1 MGDGPSTL
9 QFGTSRFLQAH
20 VDLFVAEAAANGAAV
35 GGICVVQSTGRPAS
49 VARMQAL
56 ARPEGY
62 EVIVRGLV
70 GGQPL
75 ERRITCRSVHEALD
89 ARHQWPQ
96 VRQRMCRSV
105 RVIVSNTGDTGWL
118 LQPGEG
124 PDHLDAAAPPPS
136 AFAAKLLVL
145 LHDRWR
151 QAVPLPLSVLPCE
164 LVERNGDR
172 LHEIVAGLAREW
184 GCGADFGAWLDAH
197 VVWANTLVDRIVPE
211 ALEPAGAVAEPYA
224 LWAIEARERL
234 ELPCTH
240 PAIVVTDDLQRYER
254 LKLYFLN
261 LGHTVLADRWLHGGH
276 PADMTVLQAMHD
288 AQMRPLLEAVWRHE
302 VRPVFDAL
310 GLGREAGEYVVALRD
325 RLLNPFLAHRLA
337 DIAVH
342 HAQKKARR
350 IEPLLALA
358 GRVCPGLP
366 QPLLRAALADGCIDA
381 KAS

>member
-20 VDLFVAEAAANGAAV
+20 VDLFVAEAAAGGAAV
-35 GGICVVQSTGRPAS
+35 GGICVVQSTGKPAS
-49 VARMQAL
+49 VARMNAL

-70 GGQPL
+70 GGRPL

-96 VRQRMCRSV
+96 VRRRMCSSV
-105 RVIVSNTGDTGWL
+105 RVVVSNTGDTGWL
-118 LQPGEG
+118 LQPGDG
-124 PDHLDAAAPPPS
+124 PGHLDAAAPPPT

-151 QAVPLPLSVLPCE
+151 QAASAPLSVLPCE

-172 LHEIVAGLAREW
+172 LHEIVATLARAW
-184 GCGADFGAWLDAH
+184 GCAPAFVSWLDAH
-197 VVWANTLVDRIVPE
+197 VVWANSLVDRIVAE

-224 LWAIEARERL
+224 LWAIERHARL
-234 ELPCTH
+234 ELPCMH
-240 PAIVVTDDLQRYER
+240 PAIVVTDDLQRHER

-261 LGHTVLADRWLHGGH
+261 LGHTVLADRWLQGGY
-276 PADMTVLQAMHD
+276 PADMTVLQAMRD
-288 AQMRPLLEAVWRHE
+288 AQMRPLLEGVWQRE

-310 GLGREAGEYVVALRD
+310 GLGRAAGDYVASLRD

-337 DIAVH
+337 DIAVN

-350 IEPLLALA
+350 IEPLIALA

-366 QPLLRAALADGCIDA
+366 QPLLRSALAERCIDA